1 MSKRTFPDT
10 LGRKMPVNL
19 TLDRESRT
27 PLYLQIKNQVRQLIL
42 GHALQPGYRLPPERK
57 LAAALGVNRS
67 TVVNAYRELEADGLI
82 ESHVGRGT
90 TVKPIPGGESGEGP
104 YPAVQPP
111 AWKNLYSRRAAR
123 MFNPFISNVLDM
135 VASEDTISFAV
146 GVPARE
152 FHPVEEFNSI
162 ISRLI
167 KKEGGCIFEH
177 GPTAGHLPLREH
189 LAGFMK
195 EKGIQAGPE
204 NIVILSGSQ
213 QGLDLAA
220 KVFIEPGDPVVI
232 EEHTY
237 MGAIQVFAAAGARVL
252 SVPMDEE
259 GMRLDILEQ
268 LISRYRPKFIYTQP
282 TYQNPSGITM
292 SGLRRRALLNLVYRF
307 HVPVIEDD
315 PYSEFYFEGGPVSS
329 LKSLDTADHVI
340 YLSTFSKMLS
350 PGLRLGWLVA
360 PADLAGQL
368 LMAKQLD
375 DLHTNSLAQWA
386 VNEFCRKGLLQ
397 GHLEK
402 VRGEYHKRRDAML
415 ESLADYAPSALKW
428 SRPAGGFHIWCG
440 LPEGFEAGSLLAAA
454 VEKKVAFVPGGL
466 FYAGEGGKDKFRL
479 SFSRCSPEV
488 IRKGI
493 SVVCEALRGMIGTGR
508 HHKKTDRPIREE
520 GQLF

>member
-1 MSKRTFPDT
+1 MKI
-10 LGRKMPVNL
+10 N
-19 TLDRESRT
+19 LDRGSRT
-27 PLYLQIKNQVRQLIL
+27 PLYLQIKNQVRHQIL
-42 GHALQPGYRLPPERK
+42 GRTLQAGYRLPPERK
-57 LAAALGVNRS
+57 LAIALGVNRS

-90 TVKPIPGGESGEGP
+90 IVKFNSGGDAAYS
-104 YPAVQPP
+104 AVQPP
-111 AWKNLYSRRAAR
+111 AWKNMYSSRAVR
-123 MFNPFISNVLDM
+123 MYNPFISNVLDL

-152 FHPVEEFNSI
+152 FHPVEDFNNV
-162 ISRLI
+162 ISGLI
-167 KKEGGCIFEH
+167 KKEGGFLFEH
-177 GPTAGHLPLREH
+177 GPTAGHYPLREY
-189 LAGFMK
+189 LAGFMS

-204 NIVILSGSQ
+204 NIIILSGSQ

-237 MGAIQVFAAAGARVL
+237 MGAIQVFAAAGARIL

-292 SGLRRRALLNLVYRF
+292 SVARRKDLLRLVYTF

-315 PYSEFYFEGGPVSS
+315 PYSELCYEGDPVSS
-329 LKSLDTADHVI
+329 LKSLDAADHVI
-340 YLSTFSKMLS
+340 YLSTFSKVLS
-350 PGLRLGWLVA
+350 PGLRLGWLAA
-360 PADLAGQL
+360 PEDLARQL

-375 DLHTNSLAQWA
+375 DLHTNSLGQWA
-386 VNEFCRKGLLQ
+386 VNEFCRKGVLQ
-397 GHLEK
+397 GHLKK

-415 ESLADYAPSALKW
+415 ASLAEYAPPGLRW
-428 SRPAGGFHIWCG
+428 SRPAGGYHIWCG
-440 LPEGFEAGSLLAAA
+440 LPEGVSADQLLARS

-466 FYAGEGGKDKFRL
+466 FYADSGGKDKFRL
-479 SFSRCSPEV
+479 SFSRCSPEK
-488 IRKGI
+488 IRDGI
-493 SVVCEALRGMIGTGR
+493 LIICEVLREMLDTG
-508 HHKKTDRPIREE
+508 HDDESTAQLIMEE

>member
-1 MSKRTFPDT
+1 MKI
-10 LGRKMPVNL
+10 N
-19 TLDRESRT
+19 LDRESRT

-42 GHALQPGYRLPPERK
+42 GRVLQPGYRLPPERK

-90 TVKPIPGGESGEGP
+90 VVKYVPDRESGDEA
-104 YPAVQPP
+104 YSTVQPP
-111 AWKNLYSRRAAR
+111 AWKNLFSSRASR
-123 MFNPFISNVLDM
+123 MFNPFISDM
-135 VASEDTISFAV
+135 LELVTSEDTISLAV

-152 FHPVEEFNSI
+152 FHPSEDFNNI
-162 ISRLI
+162 ISGLI
-167 KKEGGCIFEH
+167 NKEGGCLFEH
-177 GPTAGHLPLREH
+177 GPTAGHYPLREY
-189 LAGFMK
+189 LAQFMRN
-195 EKGIQAGPE
+195 KGIQAGPD
-204 NIVILSGSQ
+204 NIIILSGSQ

-220 KVFIEPGDPVVI
+220 KVLIEPGDPVVI
-232 EEHTY
+232 EEQTY
-237 MGAIQVFAAAGARVL
+237 MGAIQVFATAGARIL

-268 LISRYRPKFIYTQP
+268 LVSRYRPKLIYTQP

-292 SGLRRRALLNLVYRF
+292 SGSRRRDLLRLVYRF

-315 PYSEFYFEGGPVSS
+315 PYSELCFEGGPVSS
-329 LKSLDTADHVI
+329 LKSLDAADHVI
-340 YLSTFSKMLS
+340 YLSTFSKMLF
-350 PGLRLGWLVA
+350 PGLRLGWMAA
-360 PADLAGQL
+360 PADLVRQL

-386 VNEFCRKGLLQ
+386 VNKYCREGLLQ

-415 ESLADYAPSALKW
+415 ASLAEYAPSGLRW
-428 SRPAGGFHIWCG
+428 SRPAGGFHVWCR
-440 LPEGFEAGSLLAAA
+440 LPEGVQAGSLLAYS
-454 VEKKVAFVPGGL
+454 VEKKVAFVPGGI
-466 FYAGEGGKDKFRL
+466 FYANGGGKEMFRL
-479 SFSRCSPEV
+479 SFSRCSPAR

-493 SVVCEALRGMIGTGR
+493 SIICDALRDLSNTGPD
-508 HHKKTDRPIREE
+508 HKKDTRHVREE

>member
-1 MSKRTFPDT
+1 MR
-10 LGRKMPVNL
+10 RKLPVKIN
-19 TLDRESRT
+19 LDRESRT
-27 PLYLQIKNQVRQLIL
+27 PLYLQIKNQIRHMIL
-42 GHALQPGYRLPPERK
+42 GRALPPGYRLPPERK
-57 LAAALGVNRS
+57 LAAALNVNRS

-90 TVKPIPGGESGEGP
+90 MVKFIPGGEAREES

-111 AWKNLYSRRAAR
+111 AWKNLYSSRTAR
-123 MFNPFISNVLDM
+123 MFNPFISNMLNL
-135 VASEDTISFAV
+135 VASEDTISLAV

-152 FHPVEEFNSI
+152 FHPAEEFNTI

-167 KKEGGCIFEH
+167 KKEGGCLFEH
-177 GPTAGHLPLREH
+177 SPTAGHYPLREY
-189 LAGFMK
+189 LAGFMNDR
-195 EKGIQAGPE
+195 GIQAGPE
-204 NIVILSGSQ
+204 NLIVLSGSQ

-237 MGAIQVFAAAGARVL
+237 MGAIQVFAAAGARIL
-252 SVPMDEE
+252 SVPMDGE
-259 GMRLDILEQ
+259 GIRLDILEQ

-292 SGLRRRALLNLVYRF
+292 SDARRRALLRLVYRF

-315 PYSEFYFEGGPVSS
+315 PYSEFYYEGGRVAS
-329 LKSLDTADHVI
+329 LKSLDNADHVI
-340 YLSTFSKMLS
+340 YLSTFSKMLF

-360 PADLAGQL
+360 PAEL
-368 LMAKQLD
+368 LKQFSMAKQLD
-375 DLHTNSLAQWA
+375 DLHTSSLAQWA

-397 GHLEK
+397 VHLEQ

-415 ESLADYAPSALKW
+415 DSLAECAPLGLRW
-428 SRPAGGFHIWCG
+428 TRPAGGYHIWCS
-440 LPEGFEAGSLLAAA
+440 LPEGIQAGGLLASSI
-454 VEKKVAFVPGGL
+454 EKKVAFVPGGL
-466 FYAGEGGKDKFRL
+466 FYANDGGKDRIRL
-479 SFSRCSPEV
+479 SFSRCSPEK

-493 SVVCEALRGMIGTGR
+493 FIICEALCDILNTG
-508 HHKKTDRPIREE
+508 HDDKNTAQSTTREE